1 MYGFG
6 YMWYFVTQNHN
17 NLPRKLDQYIS
28 LKVVSL
34 KDTYCVW
41 FWLHLDKVI
50 TLSIVFEVL

>member
-17 NLPRKLDQYIS
+17 NLRRKLDQYI
-28 LKVVSL
+28 SL